1 MRATVL
7 EEEEQPPMLRALS
20 AAGLTGCLEQL
31 RESRPQAMP
40 ARVRTIP
47 LVLLLLLLLFVVHGS
62 LILL

>member
-1 MRATVL
+1 
-7 EEEEQPPMLRALS
+7 MLRALS